1 MNKFKQIGKTRIRSN
16 GKTYKGYM
24 LGDLPPT
31 FAYISKEEINEF
43 GDTIDM
49 PGVSSWFNYKGLT
62 YV

>member
-1 MNKFKQIGKTRIRSN
+1 MNKFKQIGKTRIRLN

-49 PGVSSWFNYKGLT
+49 PGRS
-62 YV
+62 